1 MAACGAI
8 LLWGAKSQ
16 ARIVEALLRRQGLD
30 NLILFDHTLTSPG
43 FPTRSRFASRPE
55 DLRSLLPECGEAVV
69 CIGGHYGAQ
78 RAALSM
84 ALRDRF
90 GLVPRS
96 VISPH
101 AVVDPEAELGEGVQV
116 LMGACIGIA
125 TRIGEYSII
134 NSNATVD
141 HECRIGSGVHIMG
154 GASVA
159 GCVLIGNHA
168 TVGTNATI
176 LPGVRIGPGAQLGAG
191 ALARRDVGQNN
202 VVVGVPARRIRNEAP
217 TVDFCVLNAL

>member
-1 MAACGAI
+1 MAAGAAV

-16 ARIVEALLRRQGLD
+16 GRIVEALLRREGLN
-30 NLILFDHTLTSPG
+30 NLILFDHTLTKPD
-43 FPTRSRFASRPE
+43 FPTQSRFSSRPE
-55 DLRSLLPECGEAVV
+55 ELRRLLPECGEAVV

-78 RAALSM
+78 RVALSM

-101 AVVDPEAELGEGVQV
+101 AVVDPEAELGEGVQI
-116 LMGACIGIA
+116 LMGACIGIGA
-125 TRIGEYSII
+125 LVGGYSIV

-141 HECRIGSGVHIMG
+141 HECRIGNGVHVMG
-154 GASVA
+154 GASIA
-159 GCVLIGNHA
+159 GGVTIGNHA

-176 LPGVRIGPGAQLGAG
+176 LPGVRIGQGAQLGAG
-191 ALARRDVGQNN
+191 ALARRDIGQNH
-202 VVVGVPARRIRNEAP
+202 VVVGVPARRIRNETP
-217 TVDFCVLNAL
+217 TVDLCVLNAL